1 MKMSKT
7 KDEIIRLIQET
18 SGKWSPHQIFRDWIT
33 CLAIAVQNCS
43 CLRHND
49 LWHSREQKYSEI
61 MSQYDDK
68 EKEVFAEMT
77 ALLQTA
83 MSEEISDI
91 LGDIY
96 MNSNGSN
103 KFAGQFFTPFRLS
116 VLDAEL
122 TVPQDYSGTKILNI
136 HEPSCGAG
144 GKILAVA
151 YVLKNKSINYQRNM
165 CVVAQDLDWLAVYM
179 TYVQLS
185 FYGIDAVVVQGDTL
199 AEPYSRKYPPERVMR
214 TPRNMGVLL

>member
-1 MKMSKT
+1 MSEAE
-7 KDEIIRLIQET
+7 DRIIRLIQET

-33 CLAIAVQNCS
+33 CLAIAVQNSS
-43 CLRHND
+43 CLRHNT

-61 MSQYDDK
+61 MSQYDDR
-68 EKEVFAEMT
+68 EQEVFAKMT
-77 ALLQTA
+77 AFLQTA
-83 MSEEISDI
+83 MSEKLSDI

-96 MNSNGSN
+96 MKSNGGN

-116 VLDAEL
+116 ETCAMLA
-122 TVPQDYSGTKILNI
+122 VPPDYDGSEKLNI

-151 YVLKNKSINYQRNM
+151 SVLKSRNINYQRRM
-165 CVVAQDLDWLAVYM
+165 RVVAQDLDWLAVYM

-199 AEPYSRKYPPERVMR
+199 TEPYNRRYPPEKIMR

>member
-1 MKMSKT
+1 MSET
-7 KDEIIRLIQET
+7 KDRIIRLIRET

-49 LWHSREQKYSEI
+49 LWYSRERKYSEI
-61 MSQYDDK
+61 MAQYDD
-68 EKEVFAEMT
+68 EEQETFAEMT
-77 ALLQTA
+77 ALLQVA

-91 LGDIY
+91 LGEIY
-96 MNSNGSN
+96 MESNGGN

-122 TVPQDYSGTKILNI
+122 AVPQDYNGTEILHI

-144 GKILAVA
+144 GKIIAVA
-151 YVLKNKSINYQRNM
+151 AVLKNRNINYQRRM
-165 CVVAQDLDWLAVYM
+165 RAVAQDLDWLAVYM

-185 FYGIDAVVVQGDTL
+185 FYGIDAIVVQGDTL
-199 AEPYSRKYPPERVMR
+199 AEPYDKKCPPERIMR
-214 TPRNMGVLL
+214 TPGNMGVLL